1 MLDEARPEIVV
12 IATPLV
18 THHAMVL
25 RAFAAGAHVLCEKP
39 LALTRAEAQ
48 AMVDAAARAGRI
60 GMTAFSRSV
69 ASRTPRT
76 ISRSKRGAA
85 AARSAIA
92 SGTRARR
99 RRRPH
104 SSIARAPR
112 AVVDAVPESAA
123 RRAWVDVPPDP
134 VASGAAG
141 ANLSRLRFPSWAEA
155 PDC

>member
-12 IATPLV
+12 IATPPV

-39 LALTRAEAQ
+39 LALTRAEPQ
-48 AMVDAAARAGRI
+48 AMVD
-60 GMTAFSRSV
+60 
-69 ASRTPRT
+69 
-76 ISRSKRGAA
+76 A

-99 RRRPH
+99 RRRPR

-112 AVVDAVPESAA
+112 AVVDAVLESSA

-134 VASGAAG
+134 VASGAVG